1 MKSSRVFSILMLGIS
16 LVVLYLALRKPEPVG
31 HPLPAKLVAVNA
43 QIFEHKLE
51 KLETPRAPGQ
61 TPAEV
66 HFSGEEVSAALMQA
80 AGELPPAP
88 TPHAAATTTPV
99 RAPQSSSSTPSTSAS
114 SGSTPADQPF
124 APGQPQIK
132 DYQISFEGEI
142 TRGQFLTQIAG
153 KDVYVTLA
161 GRLGSQNG
169 YITFD
174 PTEFKVG
181 DLNVPLSLVE
191 GELQKKLAEQREQLR
206 LPDDVGSIKV
216 EDGELVMTQKW

>member
-1 MKSSRVFSILMLGIS
+1 MKGSRVFSVLMLGIS
-16 LVVLYLALRKPEPVG
+16 LVVLYFALKKPEPVG

-43 QIFEHKLE
+43 QVFDHKLE
-51 KLETPRAPGQ
+51 QLETPRAPGHA
-61 TPAEV
+61 PEEV

-80 AGELPPAP
+80 AGQLPPPPAP
-88 TPHAAATTTPV
+88 HATTTPV
-99 RAPQSSSSTPSTSAS
+99 RAPQASSSASA
-114 SGSTPADQPF
+114 ANEPF
-124 APGQPQIK
+124 APGQPEIK

-181 DLNVPLSLVE
+181 DLNVPLALVE
-191 GELQKKLAEQREQLR
+191 GELKKKLDEQREQLR
-206 LPDDVGSIKV
+206 LPDDVGSIRV
-216 EDGELVMTQKW
+216 EDGQLVMTQKW

>member
-1 MKSSRVFSILMLGIS
+1 MKSSRVFSILMLGVS

-43 QIFEHKLE
+43 EVFEHKLAQ
-51 KLETPRAPGQ
+51 LETPRTPGHAP
-61 TPAEV
+61 EEI

-80 AGELPPAP
+80 AGELPPPPAP
-88 TPHAAATTTPV
+88 HPAATTTPV
-99 RAPQSSSSTPSTSAS
+99 RAPQAS
-114 SGSTPADQPF
+114 SPASAANEPF
-124 APGQPQIK
+124 APGQPEIK

-153 KDVYVTLA
+153 KDVYITLA
-161 GRLGSQNG
+161 GRLGSRDG

-181 DLNVPLSLVE
+181 DLNVPIQLIE
-191 GELQKKLAEQREQLR
+191 GELQKKLTEQREQLK
-206 LPDDVGSIKV
+206 LPDDVGSVRV
-216 EDGELVMTQKW
+216 EDGQLVMTQKW

>member
-16 LVVLYLALRKPEPVG
+16 LVALFFALKKPEPVG

-43 QIFEHKLE
+43 QVFEHKLAQ
-51 KLETPRAPGQ
+51 LETPRAPGHA
-61 TPAEV
+61 PEEV

-80 AGELPPAP
+80 AGQLPPP
-88 TPHAAATTTPV
+88 PNPRAAATTTPV
-99 RAPQSSSSTPSTSAS
+99 RAPQAS
-114 SGSTPADQPF
+114 PKTPAADEPF
-124 APGQPQIK
+124 APGQPVIK

-181 DLNVPLSLVE
+181 ELNVPVVLVE
-191 GELQKKLAEQREQLR
+191 GELHKKLAEQREQLR
-206 LPDDVGSIKV
+206 LPDDVSSIRV